1 MLDGFATLVEQIALA
16 GKRRWP
22 EPAAAPERF
31 DDTLAVLRLDHADTT
46 ADQVLP
52 ALAEIFGLLPVDLDL
67 LTAASS
73 VEFDPNFGLAF
84 GLLQGSPGPSRVSV
98 ALAFELCGAPLMSAP
113 ARARLGPLAPLR
125 RDRLLDLLGEEPMPR
140 RVLRVPDRVVAHL
153 LGDDSWDP
161 MIAAMRL
168 DTSAFDVRTD
178 AADAGSPGQ
187 PGTVPA
193 DQTLSSRAA
202 TLATAI
208 ERGEPLSWVH
218 ARAGT
223 AGISLAVQ
231 AFRSLS
237 ISCVTVDLRRCP
249 AEVLLDDAVR
259 LAAREAALRRCGL
272 VVAGAELLA
281 DAATSWILRLMLD
294 AAVPVVAVADAG
306 WQAGWL
312 DYLPVTVSAP
322 PASGPIRDALW
333 RANVPSAPVGDPRWP
348 DLVGL
353 RLTPEQIAQA
363 GRHLARFS
371 DPAKPAPL
379 TTLLETARRIGSSRS
394 ATRSAKPSATFDDLV
409 LPESTLDSIRQL
421 VSWARRRDAVI
432 AANPRLV
439 SGGKGRGV
447 SALFAGASGT
457 GKTLTAHVVA
467 DALNLD
473 LYQVELPTVVDK
485 YIGETEKNLQRVFQE
500 AENLN
505 AVLFFDEADSL
516 FGARSEV
523 RDSRDRYAN
532 IEVAYLLQR
541 MEQFDGIAILATNLR
556 GNLDVAFSRRLQF
569 IVHFP
574 EPDAPTRTQLWRR
587 HLAGFEPLDGADPVD
602 TEHLGRTVELAGG
615 DIRNVVMA
623 AAFAA
628 ADDESPVGM
637 RHVVT
642 AVERELR
649 KLGRRVPAQGIGLPY
664 S

>member
-1 MLDGFATLVEQIALA
+1 M
-16 GKRRWP
+16 
-22 EPAAAPERF
+22 
-31 DDTLAVLRLDHADTT
+31 
-46 ADQVLP
+46 
-52 ALAEIFGLLPVDLDL
+52 
-67 LTAASS
+67 
-73 VEFDPNFGLAF
+73 
-84 GLLQGSPGPSRVSV
+84 
-98 ALAFELCGAPLMSAP
+98 
-113 ARARLGPLAPLR
+113 
-125 RDRLLDLLGEEPMPR
+125 
-140 RVLRVPDRVVAHL
+140 
-153 LGDDSWDP
+153 
-161 MIAAMRL
+161 
-168 DTSAFDVRTD
+168 
-178 AADAGSPGQ
+178 
-187 PGTVPA
+187 
-193 DQTLSSRAA
+193 
-202 TLATAI
+202 
-208 ERGEPLSWVH
+208 
-218 ARAGT
+218 
-223 AGISLAVQ
+223 
-231 AFRSLS
+231 
-237 ISCVTVDLRRCP
+237 
-249 AEVLLDDAVR
+249 
-259 LAAREAALRRCGL
+259 
-272 VVAGAELLA
+272 
-281 DAATSWILRLMLD
+281 
-294 AAVPVVAVADAG
+294 
-306 WQAGWL
+306 
-312 DYLPVTVSAP
+312 
-322 PASGPIRDALW
+322 
-333 RANVPSAPVGDPRWP
+333 
-348 DLVGL
+348 
-353 RLTPEQIAQA
+353 
-363 GRHLARFS
+363 
-371 DPAKPAPL
+371 
-379 TTLLETARRIGSSRS
+379 
-394 ATRSAKPSATFDDLV
+394 
-409 LPESTLDSIRQL
+409 
-421 VSWARRRDAVI
+421 
-432 AANPRLV
+432 
-439 SGGKGRGV
+439 
-447 SALFAGASGT
+447 
-457 GKTLTAHVVA
+457 A